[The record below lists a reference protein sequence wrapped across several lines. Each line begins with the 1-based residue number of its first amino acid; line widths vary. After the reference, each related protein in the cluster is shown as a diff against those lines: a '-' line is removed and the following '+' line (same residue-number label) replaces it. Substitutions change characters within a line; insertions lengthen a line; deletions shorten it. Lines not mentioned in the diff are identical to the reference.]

1 MSTQGAGR
9 YSFLLF
15 SFSLWLVQA
24 KLVTISNNQP
34 RTDTMGNVL
43 PIQDCCLS
51 NFDGLYHLYGVKYQC
66 CDVSEQPKCYNPCAF
81 HNSSFAVY
89 TSPDLGHNSWKLG
102 SADMQPLTLTT

>member
-1 MSTQGAGR
+1 MTVITGSRGPSESVNDHFWYNCRRNGQLARAMSTQGAGR

-43 PIQDCCLS
+43 PIQD
-51 NFDGLYHLYGVKYQC
+51 G
-66 CDVSEQPKCYNPCAF
+66 
-81 HNSSFAVY
+81 
-89 TSPDLGHNSWKLG
+89 
-102 SADMQPLTLTT
+102 